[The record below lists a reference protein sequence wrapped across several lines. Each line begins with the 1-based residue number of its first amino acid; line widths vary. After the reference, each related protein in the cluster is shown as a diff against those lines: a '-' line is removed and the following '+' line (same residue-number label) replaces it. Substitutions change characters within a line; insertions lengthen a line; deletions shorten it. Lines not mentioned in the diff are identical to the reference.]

1 MHSFSLF
8 VTLVKKDLRID
19 FRTKDIFLSMFIF
32 SLLVLVVFNFS
43 FDFNLVD
50 RLKVAPAILW
60 VSILFSTVLGLN
72 KSFQNEKENDTLFG
86 VILAPVDPGVLY
98 FSKFTSNLLFLIA
111 VEVFLTGAFILF
123 FNIPLGGNVLQ
134 LVMVL
139 LLADVGIISLG
150 TLVSAMAVNTRA
162 RETMLPIILFPMLV
176 PVILSAINLTTLI
189 VNGLPLAN
197 GDNWLKMII
206 AFDII
211 FLFSSWLT
219 FDTIIKE

>member
-1 MHSFSLF
+1 MRSFSLF
-8 VTLVKKDLRID
+8 VCLVKKDLRID

-32 SLLVLVVFNFS
+32 ALLVLVIFNFS

-50 RLKVAPAILW
+50 RLRVAPAILW
-60 VSILFSTVLGLN
+60 VAILFSTVLGLN
-72 KSFQNEKENDTLFG
+72 KSFSNEKVNDTLFG
-86 VILAPVDPGVLY
+86 IILAPVDPGLLY
-98 FSKFTSNLLFLIA
+98 LSKFASNLLFLIF

-123 FNIPLGGNVLQ
+123 FNIPLGEGLLK
-134 LVMVL
+134 LVMIL

-162 RETMLPIILFPMLV
+162 KETMLPIILFPMLV
-176 PVILSAINLTTLI
+176 PVILSAINLTTLV
-189 VNGLPLAN
+189 VNGLPLEN

-219 FDTIIKE
+219 FDYIIKE